1 MTIELDDARK
11 RRAIA
16 KLQAFYL
23 DQFDEDLSAFRAEQL
38 LDFLIESVG
47 PQIYNQ
53 GVQDARVF
61 LQHKLDDLDAEI
73 HQRDEL

>member
-1 MTIELDDARK
+1 MAIEIDEARK
-11 RRAIA
+11 KRMIG
-16 KLQAFYL
+16 KLQTFYRT
-23 DQFDEDLSAFRAEQL
+23 DFDEELSTFRAEQL

-47 PQIYNQ
+47 PQFYNQ

-73 HQRDEL
+73 HELDEA